1 MKFKFLKIM
10 IEKEQIKVDENGE
23 IVSADITTIKKVS
36 YGEFMQVWLKDN
48 QEFWNLTK
56 SEYAV
61 MVQCWR
67 ASIYYPEL
75 IEENLPG
82 NKVNTDKQF
91 KEMTAKNA
99 GITTRSVDA
108 ALGSLSKKNLLIKDK
123 DYKGIYYLNP
133 KLFFKGKLSDRTK
146 IIKHSIEYQISSK
159 Q

>member
-1 MKFKFLKIM
+1 MKLKCVKIM

-23 IVSADITTIKKVS
+23 IISADITTIKKVS

-48 QEFWNLTK
+48 QEFWDLTK

-75 IEENLPG
+75 IDENIPG
-82 NKVNTDKQF
+82 NKVTADKQF
-91 KEMTAKNA
+91 KDIAAKNA
-99 GITTRSVDA
+99 NITVRSVDS
-108 ALGSLSKKNLLIKDK
+108 ALSSLAKKNLLIKDK

-133 KLFFKGKLSDRTK
+133 KLFFKGKISDRTK

-159 Q
+159 T